1 MKYCYHTHT
10 KRCGHAVGEDEEYVI
25 EAIKAGIKDLGF
37 SDHVFLKGIT
47 QQGIRGDYS
56 CLDDY
61 ISSINNLKEKYK
73 KDINIYVGFEA
84 EYFPPYIDY
93 YKELIE
99 SNKIDY
105 LILGQHFDWT
115 KDNKIGT
122 SFFDCH
128 TRNEINKYLETVTKA
143 MESGLFSIF
152 AHPDICFVGYEN
164 EWDEYC
170 EEIAYKICEVAIKN
184 DVFLEINLCG
194 IRRGFGFKNHDR
206 YQYPY
211 YKFWEVVAKT
221 NAKVLIGCD
230 AHDPLHFHDKGYQ
243 EALDFIEKYN
253 IKVIDDGSAS
263 NVLKKYKKMR

>member
-1 MKYCYHTHT
+1 MPELLYIENLLVKLLYQSEFKFAKELLEK
-10 KRCGHAVGEDEEYVI
+10 KRHI
-25 EAIKAGIKDLGF
+25 F
-37 SDHVFLKGIT
+37 S
-47 QQGIRGDYS
+47 RGDYS

-61 ISSINNLKEKYK
+61 IFSINNLKEKYK

-115 KDNKIGT
+115 IDNKIGT

-128 TRNEINKYLETVTKA
+128 TRSEINKYLETVTKA

-164 EWDEYC
+164 EWEMS
-170 EEIAYKICEVAIKN
+170 E
-184 DVFLEINLCG
+184 
-194 IRRGFGFKNHDR
+194 
-206 YQYPY
+206 
-211 YKFWEVVAKT
+211 
-221 NAKVLIGCD
+221 
-230 AHDPLHFHDKGYQ
+230 
-243 EALDFIEKYN
+243 
-253 IKVIDDGSAS
+253 
-263 NVLKKYKKMR
+263 M